1 MTTDWEGGEGE
12 GGATVCLSVIPP
24 PPRPFSQF
32 TLMITET
39 GGGREGGGNYAVPV
53 SVQLIL
59 SLLTGAAGSFSARV
73 LSGSAQSVFVGFCQF
88 SGLMNQAVIDMK
100 VVIFHCLIFSSEL
113 GSISTTI

>member
-1 MTTDWEGGEGE
+1 M
-12 GGATVCLSVIPP
+12 
-24 PPRPFSQF
+24 
-32 TLMITET
+32 
-39 GGGREGGGNYAVPV
+39 PV